1 MFCEDRQF
9 VSPVSIPKRSVVH
22 ELSKCIY
29 IRIHDHVLIFVH
41 AVRVRLLYMHTR
53 FQAGVF
59 RQHRFTSHIIVFN
72 VAD

>member
-9 VSPVSIPKRSVVH
+9 VSSVSIPKRSVVH
-22 ELSKCIY
+22 ELPKCIY
-29 IRIHDHVLIFVH
+29 IRIHDHALIFVY
-41 AVRVRLLYMHTR
+41 AVRVRLLHMHTR

-59 RQHRFTSHIIVFN
+59 RLHRFTSDITVFN